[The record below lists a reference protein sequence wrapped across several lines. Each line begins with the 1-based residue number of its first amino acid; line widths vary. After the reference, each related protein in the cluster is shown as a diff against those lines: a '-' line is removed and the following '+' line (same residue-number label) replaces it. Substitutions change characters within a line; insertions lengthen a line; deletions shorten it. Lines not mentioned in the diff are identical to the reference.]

1 MFFGTSTSHN
11 PHEAMYCPTNACEAL
26 GIIVGYASAKV
37 TPQAM
42 RKGEGAGSRE
52 VRPRESV
59 KGRPIATEGGLGA
72 RVWSRSWETEYMA
85 ADCIVQDTVCRDWH
99 RDKVRIRERERRP
112 GYRQPAANT
121 S

>member
-42 RKGEGAGSRE
+42 RKGEGSRK
-52 VRPRESV
+52 PRS
-59 KGRPIATEGGLGA
+59 
-72 RVWSRSWETEYMA
+72 SS
-85 ADCIVQDTVCRDWH
+85 
-99 RDKVRIRERERRP
+99 
-112 GYRQPAANT
+112 